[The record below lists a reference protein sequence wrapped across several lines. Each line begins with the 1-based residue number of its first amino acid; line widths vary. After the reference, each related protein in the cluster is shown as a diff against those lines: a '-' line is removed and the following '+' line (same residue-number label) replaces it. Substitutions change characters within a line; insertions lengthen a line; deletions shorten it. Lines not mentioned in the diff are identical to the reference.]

1 MSSSPVTRRGLLRL
15 PPLLRASALVCLLAF
30 LCLLPRGAGAEES
43 RTLRLGEIRKGDVA
57 TRPGPPVRVAADQI
71 AARLGFV
78 PDLRSDG
85 LIVKFG
91 GTKLELYVGA
101 SVARV
106 AGRVTPLASP
116 PLLEGGHLWAE
127 AESVLPVF
135 EAFLGAIGRPGDLSW
150 GQAGSGSVATPP
162 PSSSAGN
169 VPTRVPLPSPSPRL
183 SPAADVD
190 ASGTARLLRIRW
202 GAQGEGLRAVLDLSG
217 PADVEVLSSAGRLE
231 LRLAAVLDGR
241 FSDPGSPRSELVR
254 AQAANVGGRAVVTF
268 LHGAGTVRPLRLH
281 KPERF
286 AVDFLPGGN
295 GGVLPV
301 ATGPVPPPRPT
312 AAPTVPVPS
321 PAGPGIPSVAPEE
334 PLPSS
339 PPPEAVFRG
348 NKRPIVIVDPGH
360 GGHDPGAMANGLREK
375 DINLAAARRL
385 VARLSAYGV
394 DARFTRSED
403 RFWKL
408 SERTEYANRVRAD
421 LFISLH
427 CNALPAGRHSQGIEI
442 YLMALPTD
450 KDAMRLAVIEN
461 REPGGSADT
470 EAASDRKT
478 RLLMK
483 ILGDMQQNAKIGDS
497 TELAEVLFRQGKASR
512 LPMKR
517 VAQAPFY
524 VLRGSAMPSVLVEM
538 GFLTEAS
545 EARLLNSPEYQEK
558 IAAALAAGIVEYLR
572 R

>member
-1 MSSSPVTRRGLLRL
+1 MSSSPVTRRGTHRLPSFLRL
-15 PPLLRASALVCLLAF
+15 FALGCLLAA
-30 LCLLPRGAGAEES
+30 LCLASRDAGAEES
-43 RTLRLGEIRKGDVA
+43 RTLRLGEIRKGEVA

-71 AARLGFV
+71 AVRLGFA
-78 PDLRSDG
+78 PDLRPDG

-91 GTKLELYVGA
+91 GVKLELYVGA
-101 SVARV
+101 AVARV

-135 EAFLGAIGRPGDLSW
+135 EAFLGAIGKSGDLSW
-150 GQAGSGSVATPP
+150 AQAESDSGATPLP
-162 PSSSAGN
+162 PASVGN
-169 VPTRVPLPSPSPRL
+169 VPTRTPPPSPPPRL
-183 SPAADVD
+183 SPAADVE
-190 ASGTARLLRIRW
+190 ASGAARLLRIRW
-202 GAQGEGLRAVLDLSG
+202 GAQGEGLRAVLDLSA

-231 LRLAAVLDGR
+231 LRLAATLDGR
-241 FSDPGSPRSELVR
+241 FSDSGSPRSELVR

-281 KPERF
+281 RPERF
-286 AVDFLPGGN
+286 VVDFLPGGN
-295 GGVLPV
+295 GRVLPV
-301 ATGPVPPPRPT
+301 ATGPVPTPRPVT
-312 AAPTVPVPS
+312 APTVLVPS
-321 PAGPGIPSVAPEE
+321 PTGGIPSVAPEA

-339 PPPEAVFRG
+339 PAPEAVFRG

-408 SERTEYANRVRAD
+408 SERTEHANRLKAD
-421 LFISLH
+421 LFVSLH

-545 EARLLNSPEYQEK
+545 EARLLNSPDYQEK